1 MNRFHHIKSLTLKS
15 LNSTAVHDTPVPWMH
30 LHDISTCS
38 NDKHFCVCF
47 IRWRVRWA
55 WWQAAVRERR
65 GDHTRTSCEK
75 RRSSMLRFASPQRS
89 VPRWEDRNLTS
100 SVLCYV
106 DTTFSVFIQ
115 YYTEVC
121 CLVFQKKKKK
131 GIGWVCSERRVS
143 QEEKEASWWLS
154 LQRWVRG
161 WALVKKITLIVI
173 KQ

>member
-15 LNSTAVHDTPVPWMH
+15 LNSIAVHDTPVPWMH

-38 NDKHFCVCF
+38 NDKHFRVCF

-65 GDHTRTSCEK
+65 GDRTRTSCEK

-131 GIGWVCSERRVS
+131 ESDGFV
-143 QEEKEASWWLS
+143 ASGEFHKKKKKHHDDYHYKGGLEGEHWL
-154 LQRWVRG
+154 
-161 WALVKKITLIVI
+161 KK
-173 KQ
+173 